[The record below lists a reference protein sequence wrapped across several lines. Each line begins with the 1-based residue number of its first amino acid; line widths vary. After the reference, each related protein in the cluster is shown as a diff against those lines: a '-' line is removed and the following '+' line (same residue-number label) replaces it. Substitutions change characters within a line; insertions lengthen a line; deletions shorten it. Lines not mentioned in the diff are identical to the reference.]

1 MLHPD
6 TDTGWS
12 EEKLASALSA
22 QGFSFWERPLPRYF
36 FDIKDGPRLVEAAG
50 VECPS
55 DALAK
60 LEGAIRA
67 RLVAVTEPKYRLRQ
81 LVIID
86 EFGRELATIP
96 ITEEEDGDQ

>member
-1 MLHPD
+1 M
-6 TDTGWS
+6 
-12 EEKLASALSA
+12 EKGKTRLCASSA
-22 QGFSFWERPLPRYF
+22 GVFFFWERSLPRYF
-36 FDIKDGPRLVEAAG
+36 FEIKDGPRLVDAAG

-67 RLVAVTEPKYRLRQ
+67 QMVAATEPKYRLRQ
-81 LVIID
+81 LAVID

-96 ITEEEDGDQ
+96 ITEEENDGQ

>member
-1 MLHPD
+1 MEQGKTRLC
-6 TDTGWS
+6 
-12 EEKLASALSA
+12 ASCA
-22 QGFSFWERPLPRYF
+22 GVFFWERPLPRYF
-36 FDIKDGPRLVEAAG
+36 FDIKDGPRLVDAPG

-67 RLVAVTEPKYRLRQ
+67 RLVAATEPKYRLRQ
-81 LVIID
+81 LAIID

-96 ITEEEDGDQ
+96 ITEEEDDGQ